1 MKAVTK
7 AVTRPIKTSRAPA
20 SRLRGL
26 EDLEKVF
33 VKLNPEAEPGDL
45 AAEMVRVLASPESV
59 DGARIWRLVDGTPAI
74 WQESGKLPPA
84 NPAHVES
91 VLKGKHS
98 PSANGRANTW
108 ALGRGTTPLGVL
120 EVASKSKLDEKTR
133 VWLELFRRYAEV
145 ALESSE
151 RRSAVIELSTIV
163 EATKRLNSTLDLAEL
178 LNIILGLTTRHSGAE
193 RGTVF
198 LVDREKKEIWSLVG
212 LGLDQH
218 EIRLPITKGIAG
230 WVAQHGEMVNLA
242 DAYSDP
248 RFESEVDLRLGYRT
262 RSLLCMPIRNKA
274 GETIG
279 VLQLLNKKTGPFSS
293 ADENMLQAISDHVAL
308 ALENAQL
315 HREMVHKQRMERDLA
330 LARNIQM
337 GLLPEAPPQLI
348 GFDIAVSNRMS
359 LEAGGDYYDFIQLA
373 PDTMLT
379 VVADVEGK
387 GVGSAMVMANLQATL
402 HALIAHLHSLERLVE
417 SLNDMMLADTRGQ
430 KYMTMFLT
438 LLDQPHRTLHYVNAG
453 HVPPAVIRGDGSVE
467 YLREGG
473 MVVGMFP
480 SVKFDRGH
488 VRLEKG
494 DIFVACTDG
503 ITEAMNAQDD
513 EFGSPRLVEL
523 VARERALPAAEIV
536 KSVLTEVDHFSR
548 GGTHEDDRVILIMKV
563 V

>member
-1 MKAVTK
+1 MKTK
-7 AVTRPIKTSRAPA
+7 APSRSGA
-20 SRLRGL
+20 SAARL
-26 EDLEKVF
+26 EPLEKIF

-45 AAEMVRVLASPESV
+45 AAEMVRLLAAPGCV
-59 DGARIWRLVDGTPAI
+59 QGARIWKLVDGVPAV
-74 WQESGKLPPA
+74 WHESGKLPAASPDQ
-84 NPAHVES
+84 VEQA
-91 VLKGKHS
+91 LKGKNS
-98 PSANGRANTW
+98 PGSNGRANAW
-108 ALGRGTTPLGVL
+108 PLGRGPTPVGVL
-120 EVASKSKLDEKTR
+120 EIASKSKLDEKTR
-133 VWLELFRRYAEV
+133 SWLELVLRYAEV

-178 LNIILGLTTRHSGAE
+178 LNIILGLTTRYSGAE

-198 LVDREKKEIWSLVG
+198 LVDRDKQEIWSLVG
-212 LGLDQH
+212 LGLEQH

-230 WVAQHGEMVNLA
+230 WVAQHGEMVNLP
-242 DAYSDP
+242 DAYADP

-262 RSLLCMPIRNKA
+262 RSLLCLPIRNKA

-279 VLQLLNKKTGPFSS
+279 VLQLLNKKSGPFSR
-293 ADENMLQAISDHVAL
+293 ADENMLEAISDHVAL

-330 LARNIQM
+330 LARSIQM
-337 GLLPEAPPQLI
+337 GLLPEAPPKLP

-373 PDTMLT
+373 PDTMLA

-430 KYMTMFLT
+430 KYMTMFVT
-438 LLDQPHRTLHYVNAG
+438 LLDQPRRTLHYVNAG
-453 HVPPAVIRGDGSVE
+453 HVPPAVVRANGTVD

-488 VRLEKG
+488 VRMEPG

-513 EFGSPRLVEL
+513 EFGSQRLIDL
-523 VARERALPAAEIV
+523 VARERSLPAEEIV
-536 KSVLTEVDHFSR
+536 QSVLTEVDHFSR

>member
-1 MKAVTK
+1 LKKAKK
-7 AVTRPIKTSRAPA
+7 AARSGAA
-20 SRLRGL
+20 AAGARLEAL
-26 EDLEKVF
+26 DKVF
-33 VKLNPEAEPGDL
+33 VKLNPEAEPGEL
-45 AAEMVRVLASPESV
+45 AAEIVRSLAAPGVLEGARLWKMV
-59 DGARIWRLVDGTPAI
+59 DGAATVWH
-74 WQESGKLPPA
+74 ESGKLPAA
-84 NPAHVES
+84 NAALVAG
-91 VLKGKHS
+91 VLKGKHE
-98 PSANGRANTW
+98 PSANGLANAWT
-108 ALGRGTTPLGVL
+108 LGRGETPVGVL
-120 EVASKSKLDEKTR
+120 EIASKSKMDGKTR
-133 VWLELFRRYAEV
+133 AWLDLFRRYAEV

-178 LNIILGLTTRHSGAE
+178 LNIILGLTIRHSGAE

-212 LGLDQH
+212 LGLEQH

-242 DAYSDP
+242 DAYSDS

-262 RSLLCMPIRNKA
+262 KSLLCLPIRNKG

-279 VLQLLNKKTGPFSS
+279 VLQLLNKKTGPFSR

-330 LARNIQM
+330 LARSIQM
-337 GLLPEAPPQLI
+337 GLLPESPPKLQ

-402 HALIAHLHSLERLVE
+402 HALLAHLHSLERLVE

-453 HVPPAVIRGDGSVE
+453 HVPPAVVRANGTVE

-480 SVKFDRGH
+480 GVHFDRGH
-488 VRLEKG
+488 VKLEVG

-513 EFGSPRLVEL
+513 EFGSPRLAEL
-523 VARERALPAAEIV
+523 VARERALPAEEIV
-536 KSVLTEVDHFSR
+536 QSVLTEVDLFSR
-548 GGTHEDDRVILIMKV
+548 GGTHEDDRVILILKV

>member
-1 MKAVTK
+1 MKK
-7 AVTRPIKTSRAPA
+7 AKKAARSGAA
-20 SRLRGL
+20 AAGARLEAL
-26 EDLEKVF
+26 DKVF
-33 VKLNPEAEPGDL
+33 VKLNPEAEPGEL
-45 AAEMVRVLASPESV
+45 AAEIVRSLAAPGVLEGARLWKMV
-59 DGARIWRLVDGTPAI
+59 DGAATVWH
-74 WQESGKLPPA
+74 ESGKLPAA
-84 NPAHVES
+84 NAALVAG
-91 VLKGKHS
+91 VLKGKHE
-98 PSANGRANTW
+98 PSANGLANAWT
-108 ALGRGTTPLGVL
+108 LGRGETPVGVL
-120 EVASKSKLDEKTR
+120 EIASKSKMDGKTR
-133 VWLELFRRYAEV
+133 AWLDLFRRYAEV

-178 LNIILGLTTRHSGAE
+178 LNIILGLTIRHSGAE

-212 LGLDQH
+212 LGLEQH

-242 DAYSDP
+242 DAYSDS

-262 RSLLCMPIRNKA
+262 KSLLCLPIRNKG

-279 VLQLLNKKTGPFSS
+279 VLQLLNKKTGPFSR

-330 LARNIQM
+330 LARSIQM
-337 GLLPEAPPQLI
+337 GLLPESPPKLQ

-402 HALIAHLHSLERLVE
+402 HALLAHLHSLERLVE

-453 HVPPAVIRGDGSVE
+453 HVPPAVVRANGTVE

-480 SVKFDRGH
+480 GVHFDRGH
-488 VRLEKG
+488 VKLEVG

-513 EFGSPRLVEL
+513 EFGSPRLAEL
-523 VARERALPAAEIV
+523 VARERALPAEEIV
-536 KSVLTEVDHFSR
+536 QSVLTEVDLFSR
-548 GGTHEDDRVILIMKV
+548 GGTHEDDRVILILKV

>member
-1 MKAVTK
+1 LKKAK
-7 AVTRPIKTSRAPA
+7 KTARSGAA
-20 SRLRGL
+20 AAGARLEAL
-26 EDLEKVF
+26 DKVF
-33 VKLNPEAEPGDL
+33 VKLNPEAEPGEL
-45 AAEMVRVLASPESV
+45 AAEIVRSLAAPGVLEGARLWKMV
-59 DGARIWRLVDGTPAI
+59 DGAATVWH
-74 WQESGKLPPA
+74 ESGKLPAA
-84 NPAHVES
+84 NAALVAG
-91 VLKGKHS
+91 VLKGKHE
-98 PSANGRANTW
+98 PSANGLANAWT
-108 ALGRGTTPLGVL
+108 LGRGETPVGVL
-120 EVASKSKLDEKTR
+120 EIASKSKMDGKTR
-133 VWLELFRRYAEV
+133 AWLDLFRRYAEV

-178 LNIILGLTTRHSGAE
+178 LNIILGLTIRHSGAE

-212 LGLDQH
+212 LGLEQH

-242 DAYSDP
+242 DAYSDS

-262 RSLLCMPIRNKA
+262 KSLLCLPIRNKG

-279 VLQLLNKKTGPFSS
+279 VLQLLNKKTGPFSR

-330 LARNIQM
+330 LARSIQM
-337 GLLPEAPPQLI
+337 GLLPESPPKLQ

-402 HALIAHLHSLERLVE
+402 HALLAHLHSLERLVE

-453 HVPPAVIRGDGSVE
+453 HVPPAVVRANGTVE

-480 SVKFDRGH
+480 GVHFDRGH
-488 VRLEKG
+488 VKLEVG

-513 EFGSPRLVEL
+513 EFGSPRLAEL
-523 VARERALPAAEIV
+523 VARERALPAEEIV
-536 KSVLTEVDHFSR
+536 QSVLTEVDLFSR
-548 GGTHEDDRVILIMKV
+548 GGTHEDDRVILILKV

>member
-1 MKAVTK
+1 LK
-7 AVTRPIKTSRAPA
+7 TRTPSRSGTSGA
-20 SRLRGL
+20 RLKPL
-26 EDLEKVF
+26 EEIF
-33 VKLNPEAEPGDL
+33 VKLSPEAEPGDL
-45 AAEMVRVLASPESV
+45 AAEMVRLLAAPGRVE
-59 DGARIWRLVDGTPAI
+59 GARIWKLVDGVPAV
-74 WQESGKLPPA
+74 WQESGKLPVATPDYM
-84 NPAHVES
+84 EQ
-91 VLKGKHS
+91 VLKGKYS
-98 PSANGRANTW
+98 QSGNGRASTW
-108 ALGRGTTPLGVL
+108 ALGRGTTPVGVL
-120 EVASKSKLDEKTR
+120 EIASKTKLDEKTR
-133 VWLELFRRYAEV
+133 SWLELVLRYAEV

-178 LNIILGLTTRHSGAE
+178 LNIILGLTTRYSGAE

-198 LVDREKKEIWSLVG
+198 LVDRDKQEIWSLVG
-212 LGLDQH
+212 LGLEQH

-242 DAYSDP
+242 DAYADP

-262 RSLLCMPIRNKA
+262 RSLLCLPIRNKA

-279 VLQLLNKKTGPFSS
+279 VLQLLNKKTGPFSR
-293 ADENMLQAISDHVAL
+293 ADENMLEAISDHVAL

-330 LARNIQM
+330 LARSIQM
-337 GLLPEAPPQLI
+337 GLLPEAPPKLP

-430 KYMTMFLT
+430 KYMTMFVT

-453 HVPPAVIRGDGSVE
+453 HVPPAVVRSNGTVD

-488 VRLEKG
+488 VRLESG

-513 EFGSPRLVEL
+513 EFGSQRLIEM

-536 KSVLTEVDHFSR
+536 QSVLTEVDYFSR

-563 V
+563 L

>member
-1 MKAVTK
+1 MKTK
-7 AVTRPIKTSRAPA
+7 APSRSGA
-20 SRLRGL
+20 SAARL
-26 EDLEKVF
+26 EPLEKIF

-45 AAEMVRVLASPESV
+45 AAEMVRLLAAPGCVE
-59 DGARIWRLVDGTPAI
+59 GARIWKLVDGVPAV
-74 WQESGKLPPA
+74 WQESGKLPAAVPD
-84 NPAHVES
+84 HVEQA
-91 VLKGKHS
+91 LKGKNS
-98 PSANGRANTW
+98 QGSNGRASAW
-108 ALGRGTTPLGVL
+108 SLGRGPTPVGVL
-120 EVASKSKLDEKTR
+120 EIAAKSKLDEKTR
-133 VWLELFRRYAEV
+133 SWLELVLRYAEV

-178 LNIILGLTTRHSGAE
+178 LNIILGLTTRYSGAE

-198 LVDREKKEIWSLVG
+198 LVDRDKQEIWSLVG
-212 LGLDQH
+212 LGLEQH

-230 WVAQHGEMVNLA
+230 WVAQHGEMVNLP
-242 DAYSDP
+242 DAYADP

-262 RSLLCMPIRNKA
+262 RSLLCLPIRNKA

-279 VLQLLNKKTGPFSS
+279 VLQLLNKKTGPFSR
-293 ADENMLQAISDHVAL
+293 ADENMLEAISDHVAL

-330 LARNIQM
+330 LARSIQM
-337 GLLPEAPPQLI
+337 GLLPEAPPKLP

-373 PDTMLT
+373 PDTMLA

-430 KYMTMFLT
+430 KYMTMFVA
-438 LLDQPHRTLHYVNAG
+438 LLDQPRRTLHYVNAG
-453 HVPPAVIRGDGSVE
+453 HVPPAVVRANGTVD

-488 VRLEKG
+488 VRMEPG

-513 EFGSPRLVEL
+513 EFGSQRLIDL
-523 VARERALPAAEIV
+523 VARERSLPAAEIV
-536 KSVLTEVDHFSR
+536 QSVLTEVDHFSR

>member
-1 MKAVTK
+1 MK
-7 AVTRPIKTSRAPA
+7 IKTPSRSAA
-20 SRLRGL
+20 SVARL
-26 EDLEKVF
+26 EPLEKIF

-45 AAEMVRVLASPESV
+45 AAEMVRLLAAPGCLE
-59 DGARIWRLVDGTPAI
+59 GARIWKLVDGVPAV
-74 WQESGKLPPA
+74 WQESGKLPA
-84 NPAHVES
+84 ASSDHVGQ
-91 VLKGKHS
+91 VLNGRRQQ
-98 PSANGRANTW
+98 SANGRANTW
-108 ALGRGTTPLGVL
+108 ALGRGTTPVGVL
-120 EVASKSKLDEKTR
+120 EIASKSKLDEKTR
-133 VWLELFRRYAEV
+133 GWMELFRRYAEV

-151 RRSAVIELSTIV
+151 RRNAVIELSTIV

-178 LNIILGLTTRHSGAE
+178 LNIILGLTTRYSGAE

-198 LVDREKKEIWSLVG
+198 LVDRNKEEIWSLVG
-212 LGLDQH
+212 LGLNQH

-242 DAYSDP
+242 DAYADP

-274 GETIG
+274 NETIG
-279 VLQLLNKKTGPFSS
+279 VLQLLNKKSGPFSR

-337 GLLPEAPPQLI
+337 GLLPEAPPKLP
-348 GFDIAVSNRMS
+348 GFDIAVSNRMC

-402 HALIAHLHSLERLVE
+402 HALVAHLHSLERLVE

-438 LLDQPHRTLHYVNAG
+438 LLDQPRRTLHYVNAG
-453 HVPPAVIRGDGSVE
+453 HVPPAVVHSNGTVE

-480 SVKFDRGH
+480 SVRFDRGH
-488 VRLEKG
+488 VRLETG

-503 ITEAMNAQDD
+503 ITEAMDAQDD
-513 EFGSPRLVEL
+513 EFGSQRLVEL

-536 KSVLTEVDHFSR
+536 QSVLTEVDYFSR
-548 GGTHEDDRVILIMKV
+548 GGTHEDDRVILILKV